1 MKRQKL
7 TQHEKEER
15 DFKQF
20 SNLTLKMIAQSCEN
34 PKQLRRLKSWHG
46 FLGLEIE
53 GIEKKLGKTN
63 EK

>member
-7 TQHEKEER
+7 TQNEKEEK

-20 SNLTLKMIAQSCEN
+20 SMICLRMISQACEN

-53 GIEKKLGKTN
+53 RLEKKFK
-63 EK
+63 

>member
-7 TQHEKEER
+7 TQNEKEEK

-20 SNLTLKMIAQSCEN
+20 SMICLRMISQACEN

-53 GIEKKLGKTN
+53 GLEKK
-63 EK
+63 

>member
-1 MKRQKL
+1 MKKQKL
-7 TQHEKEER
+7 TQQEKEEK

-20 SNLTLKMIAQSCEN
+20 SMICLRMISQACEN

-53 GIEKKLGKTN
+53 GLEKK
-63 EK
+63 

>member
-7 TQHEKEER
+7 TQLEKEEK

-20 SNLTLKMIAQSCEN
+20 SMICLRMISQACEN
-34 PKQLRRLKSWHG
+34 PKQLRRLKAWHG

-53 GIEKKLGKTN
+53 GLEKKFK
-63 EK
+63 